1 MELTDQL
8 VPAVI
13 LLAANLMSGRHGS
26 MRYEVVTAVFGW
38 TLAITLVAFL
48 VFSIVAPHSPIK
60 PYLLQVWS
68 FCLLTVLSRD
78 YEKVLRPFFPWNR

>member
-1 MELTDQL
+1 MELADQL

-26 MRYEVVTAVFGW
+26 KRYEVVTAVFGW
-38 TLAITLVAFL
+38 TTLTTVVAYL
-48 VFSIVAPHSPIK
+48 IVNVVATHSPVK

-68 FCLLTVLSRD
+68 FSLLTVLARD
-78 YEKVLRPFFPWNR
+78 YEKILRPLFPWNR

>member
-1 MELTDQL
+1 MELADQL

-38 TLAITLVAFL
+38 TAGITLTVL
-48 VFSIVAPHSPIK
+48 LIVSAVLPHSPIK
-60 PYLLQVWS
+60 SYVFQIFAFS
-68 FCLLTVLSRD
+68 MLTALSRD
-78 YEKVLRPFFPWNR
+78 YEKILRRFLPWNR